1 MRIEQIDLKAAMKDI
16 LTMTSI
22 SKSGHPGGSL
32 SSLELLF
39 SAYISAGWGETDEAP
54 REKVIVSNGH
64 IAPGVYTVL
73 GHLGIIPLEEA
84 IAYFRLAGSPYEGHI
99 ESHIPG
105 IPWSTGNLGQG
116 LSAACGFALDE
127 KLHDTGKSVFCIMGD
142 AEQAKGQTSE
152 ARKFAVH
159 HKLNNIIALIDRNH
173 IQISGMTE
181 DVMNVNIPANYL
193 ADGWK
198 VIEVNGHNMPEINDA
213 VSVAKNDLNAPYC
226 IVAETV
232 MGHGIPFMEGTPEYH
247 GKSLDHNEYI
257 KACEHL
263 NTQSDCN
270 RYREMREN
278 PKWTEFPIKGHGQRK
293 DFVPPEKAFW
303 TDKMDLRGSWGKYLD
318 AAEKNS
324 NIVVFD
330 CDLGSSVKTGIFAKS
345 NPGKFIQSGVMEHNV
360 ATLAGALS
368 IDPDLNVFWADFGMF
383 NVAEVYNQ
391 LRLNDIN
398 HANLNIISTHIGIDV
413 GEDGKTHQSIDYI
426 SLFRNLFGFKVYLPG
441 DFNQLQHILEEVFRD
456 YGNKFVGMGR
466 SKLDAVKKRNG
477 EIFYDK
483 DYVWERGKIDEIRA
497 GEDIWIIS
505 TGQVAVEAQKAADI
519 LRSKNI
525 GAGHYHMATPLE
537 TNPDFF
543 RERNIPQLA
552 VTVEDH
558 NSNTGLGAIVVE
570 NLGKHTSVE
579 KLGVSHYYYSGKAS
593 SLYAKAGIDAKGIVE
608 KISQL
613 LSI

>member
-1 MRIEQIDLKAAMKDI
+1 
-16 LTMTSI
+16 
-22 SKSGHPGGSL
+22 
-32 SSLELLF
+32 
-39 SAYISAGWGETDEAP
+39 
-54 REKVIVSNGH
+54 
-64 IAPGVYTVL
+64 
-73 GHLGIIPLEEA
+73 
-84 IAYFRLAGSPYEGHI
+84 
-99 ESHIPG
+99 
-105 IPWSTGNLGQG
+105 
-116 LSAACGFALDE
+116 
-127 KLHDTGKSVFCIMGD
+127 
-142 AEQAKGQTSE
+142 
-152 ARKFAVH
+152 
-159 HKLNNIIALIDRNH
+159 
-173 IQISGMTE
+173 
-181 DVMNVNIPANYL
+181 
-193 ADGWK
+193 
-198 VIEVNGHNMPEINDA
+198 
-213 VSVAKNDLNAPYC
+213 
-226 IVAETV
+226 
-232 MGHGIPFMEGTPEYH
+232 
-247 GKSLDHNEYI
+247 
-257 KACEHL
+257 
-263 NTQSDCN
+263 
-270 RYREMREN
+270 
-278 PKWTEFPIKGHGQRK
+278 
-293 DFVPPEKAFW
+293 
-303 TDKMDLRGSWGKYLD
+303 
-318 AAEKNS
+318 
-324 NIVVFD
+324 
-330 CDLGSSVKTGIFAKS
+330 
-345 NPGKFIQSGVMEHNV
+345 KFIQSGVMEHNV

-466 SKLDAVKKRNG
+466 SKLDAVKKHNG

-483 DYVWERGKIDEIRA
+483 DYVWERGRIDEIRA

-537 TNPDFF
+537 ANPDFF
-543 RERNIPQLA
+543 RERNIPRLA

-593 SLYAKAGIDAKGIVE
+593 SLYAKAGIDTKGIVE